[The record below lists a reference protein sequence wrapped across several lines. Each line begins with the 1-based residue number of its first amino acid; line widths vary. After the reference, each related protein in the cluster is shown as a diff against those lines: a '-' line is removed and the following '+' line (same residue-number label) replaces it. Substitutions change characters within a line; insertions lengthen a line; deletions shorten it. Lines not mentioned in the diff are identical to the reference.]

1 MTGQRKIPIF
11 YLYLELPM
19 VEDIHTTN
27 NNAMKLNSTPE
38 LTYTHILNKIVNL
51 PRLSLITK
59 ARNRCLDAFTI

>member
-1 MTGQRKIPIF
+1 
-11 YLYLELPM
+11 M